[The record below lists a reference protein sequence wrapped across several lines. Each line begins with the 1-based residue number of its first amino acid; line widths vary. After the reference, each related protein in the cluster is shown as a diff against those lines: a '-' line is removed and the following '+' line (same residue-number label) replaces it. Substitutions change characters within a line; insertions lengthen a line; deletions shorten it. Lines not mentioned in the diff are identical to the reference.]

1 MAEMLVVMLILAIVI
16 ISMTPVAVKRV
27 KKDAVNPE
35 HGSFE
40 CFYEHSDTPGKYNLR
55 QRMRN
60 DVGKI
65 VSDDKIYENYD
76 VNNPL

>member
-1 MAEMLVVMLILAIVI
+1 MAFSMAEMLVVMLILAIVI

-40 CFYEHSDTPGKYNLR
+40 CFYEHCFP
-55 QRMRN
+55 
-60 DVGKI
+60 
-65 VSDDKIYENYD
+65 
-76 VNNPL
+76 